1 MNDILFSLFAPPV
14 TNQTPRANVG
24 LLQVFDYITS
34 DPDAKAATDHLRAL
48 LRDGQTDAAKAWKL
62 ANFPAVTFS
71 ATFAPT
77 RAAANVQAFS
87 GLLCMDFDHLPDIDA
102 AAASLLSFENMRP
115 VLFFISPSG
124 AGLKAVYRLP
134 AETTAA
140 SFADVWRAAAFTLK
154 VDLHLEA
161 DPACKDVSRLCFLPY
176 DRAAVYQPDAPPVQ
190 LYTPPA
196 PLQRPKSA
204 YQIHTTT
211 TTQTAASSGT
221 FGKFEAAQ
229 RICETAQRRGVDITG
244 DYNSWLICALSLASF
259 GERGRALFHQV
270 SAQYG
275 RYDYKEA
282 ERQFNAALRS
292 SGSKSPEPFFELAKQ
307 YGIYAKGGRN
317 GN

>member
-1 MNDILFSLFAPPV
+1 MNEIFSLFKQPITHNLSPV
-14 TNQTPRANVG
+14 SNIG
-24 LLQVFDYITS
+24 LQQVFEYLT
-34 DPDAKAATDHLRAL
+34 DPETGANTLHLRRLIA
-48 LRDGQTDAAKAWKL
+48 DGQTGAAKEWKL
-62 ANFPAVTFS
+62 AQFPAVTFS

-124 AGLKAVYRLP
+124 NGIKAVYRVP

-161 DPACKDVSRLCFLPY
+161 DPACKDVSRLCFLPH
-176 DRAAVYQPDAPPVQ
+176 DRAAVYQPDAPPVE

-204 YQIHTTT
+204 YQIHSHPSTK
-211 TTQTAASSGT
+211 TAASSGT

-282 ERQFNAALRS
+282 ERQFNAALLSR
-292 SGSKSPEPFFELAKQ
+292 GAKSIEPFFELAKN
-307 YGIYAKGGRN
+307 YGLYAKTK
-317 GN
+317 

>member
-1 MNDILFSLFAPPV
+1 MNEFFSLFKQPITHNLSPV
-14 TNQTPRANVG
+14 SNVG
-24 LLQVFDYITS
+24 LQQVFEYLT
-34 DPDAKAATDHLRAL
+34 DPETGANTLHLRRLIA
-48 LRDGQTDAAKAWKL
+48 DGQTEAAKAWKL
-62 ANFPAVTFS
+62 AQFPAVTFS

-77 RAAANVQAFS
+77 RAAANLQTFS
-87 GLLCMDFDHLPDIDA
+87 GLLCVDFDHLQNIEA
-102 AAASLLSFENMRP
+102 ARARLLNYENMRP
-115 VLFFISPSG
+115 VLLFTSPSG
-124 AGLKAVYRLP
+124 NGIKAVYRVP
-134 AETTAA
+134 ADTTPA

-259 GERGRALFHQV
+259 GERGRALFHQI
-270 SAQYG
+270 SGQYG
-275 RYDYKEA
+275 RYTPAEA
-282 ERQFNAALRS
+282 DRQYNAALVSR
-292 SGSKSPEPFFELAKQ
+292 GAKSIEPFFELAKN
-307 YGIYAKGGRN
+307 YGLYAKTK
-317 GN
+317 